1 MNVIDNFLNKY
12 SYRFPK
18 GYPDLTDPADKKL
31 MQELLS
37 GIGINE
43 AVKDD
48 SNSIFATEGPE
59 KNGPSY
65 KQILRQDAKLDEK
78 ILNQIE
84 KVFNDLAKGN
94 DKYISNFNKT
104 FRSKS
109 ITQIKDI
116 FDAFSGYVNI
126 NDKGL
131 GRGEVAAIMGIA
143 SSKSGGQ
150 ATKDIII
157 SNDGENDGEWDVKE
171 LTSSG
176 EFRTASG
183 GYITTTKFKKN
194 LDYLISLFYQLRG
207 EEEIKISLGPSKE
220 GKAIDKAID
229 EILEYYQGGYKTGGI
244 SGGTFTKLE
253 AVCNSIKILDTTG
266 KTNSNYIK
274 IAGRKFAVDSETYD
288 KIKSGENIKN
298 ISVGEPISSEN
309 SILTKIKDHPWVEN
323 YKLIKENL
331 SVIWDDYLNK
341 IKGLIIVDPN
351 TLSPIL
357 YTSEELKEKFA
368 PYRVVQNQINV
379 KAKDKIKENLD
390 EDEDLYND

>member
-1 MNVIDNFLNKY
+1 MDVINKFLDKY

-37 GIGINE
+37 EIGVDE

-48 SNSIFATEGPE
+48 SNSIFATEG
-59 KNGPSY
+59 Y
-65 KQILRQDAKLDEK
+65 KQILRDAGLSEK

-84 KVFNDLAKGN
+84 KKFDELAKGN
-94 DKYISNFNKT
+94 NKYLELFKNN

-109 ITQIKDI
+109 ITQIKDV
-116 FDAFSGYVNI
+116 FDTFSEYVNI

-131 GRGEVAAIMGIA
+131 GRGEVATIMGIA
-143 SSKSGGQ
+143 DSKSGGQ
-150 ATKDIII
+150 STKDIII
-157 SNDGENDGEWDVKE
+157 SNDGENSGEWDVKE

-194 LDYLISLFYQLRG
+194 LDYLINLFYQLRG
-207 EEEIKISLGPSKE
+207 EEETKISLGSSKE
-220 GKAIDKAID
+220 GKAIDEFID
-229 EILEYYQGGYKTGGI
+229 EILKYYQGGYKTGGI
-244 SGGTFTKLE
+244 SGGTFTKLKT
-253 AVCNSIKILDTTG
+253 VCSNLNTYKFEEGKISIH
-266 KTNSNYIK
+266 YIK
-274 IAGRKFAVDSETYD
+274 IAGRKFAVDQETYD
-288 KIKSGENIKN
+288 KIENGEEIKN

-309 SILTKIKDHPWVEN
+309 SILTKIKNHPWVKNFE
-323 YKLIKENL
+323 LIDEDL
-331 SVIWDDYLNK
+331 SVIWSDYLNK
-341 IKGLIIVDPN
+341 IKGLIIVNPT
-351 TLSPIL
+351 TLEPIL

-379 KAKDKIKENLD
+379 KAKDKIKED
-390 EDEDLYND
+390 EDEDSYND